1 MLMEKYRYIFQLIL
15 INNIMTEEE
24 KENYLDEY
32 IDAFIE
38 ALYNNPGEH

>member
-1 MLMEKYRYIFQLIL
+1 MLMEKYRYIFPLIL

-38 ALYNNPGEH
+38 ALYNNSGEH

>member
-1 MLMEKYRYIFQLIL
+1 MEKYRYIFQLIL

-32 IDAFIE
+32 VDAFIE